1 MHSPKQSP
9 SALIVGAGITGLATA
24 LSLSRRG
31 WSVKVFE
38 RTSAFE
44 AVGAGIQLAP
54 NGMKVLRALGV
65 EGEILNRGFL
75 PEALEMRLGKTGR
88 RVFSIPVRHV
98 APYRWRAPYV
108 HIHRADLVAVLADA
122 LLAAAPGA
130 LRLGASV
137 QTVDEAKGV
146 IRLSDG
152 SEEAGDLV
160 VAADGF
166 RSGVRAQ
173 LFDDSPPRDTGM
185 IAWRAVV
192 PAQRL
197 GSDIPPETA
206 CVWAGPGRHAVTYHL
221 SKAGLVNF
229 VGIVERQLDQPEQ
242 YERWDVEGTRHEALA
257 DFAGWD
263 PEVTTLIERAEG
275 LGRWT
280 LFDRPPSPAW
290 VSGCAVL
297 AGDAAHPMLPTMAQG
312 GCQGLEDAWA
322 LAACVCAYDGS
333 RDAAALSAGL
343 QAYAALRQ
351 PRTAEIQRRA
361 MRNARNFHHRPGAEA
376 LRAYSTLWL
385 GARLLPWAA
394 RAQLD
399 RIYGY
404 DITAEAPSVPAT

>member
-1 MHSPKQSP
+1 MSNTKR
-9 SALIVGAGITGLATA
+9 ALIIGAGITGLATA
-24 LSLSRRG
+24 LTLSRRG

-38 RTSAFE
+38 RASAFE

-54 NGMKVLRALGV
+54 NGMKVLRALGL

-75 PEALEMRLGKTGR
+75 PEALEMRLGKSGR

-122 LLAAAPGA
+122 LLTAAPDA

-137 QTVDEAKGV
+137 QTVDETKGA

-152 SEEAGDLV
+152 SEEGGDLV

-173 LFDDSPPRDTGM
+173 LFDDPPPRDTGM

-197 GSDIPPETA
+197 GRDTPPETA

-229 VGIVERQLDQPEQ
+229 VGIVERQVAHSEQ
-242 YERWDVEGTRHEALA
+242 YERWDAEGARQEALA
-257 DFAGWD
+257 DFAGWQ
-263 PEVTTLIERAEG
+263 PEVTTLIERADS

-280 LFDRPPSPAW
+280 MFDRPPNRAW

-322 LAACVCAYDGS
+322 LAACLGS
-333 RDAAALSAGL
+333 GDSFRDTAALSAAL
-343 QAYAALRQ
+343 QRFMALRQ
-351 PRTAEIQRRA
+351 PRTEEIQRRA
-361 MRNARNFHHRPGAEA
+361 TRNARDFHHRSGAEA
-376 LRAYSTLWL
+376 LRAYSMMWL
-385 GARLLPWAA
+385 GGNLLPWAA
-394 RAQLD
+394 RARLD
-399 RIYGY
+399 PIYGY
-404 DITAEAPSVPAT
+404 DITAEAPSGPAA